1 MTRLTYLNLYT
12 DLILLTSQIEDI
24 ALKKSHCGEEKK
36 GDSRRK
42 KGEIHLEGGKRDRN
56 KEEKKKS
63 TMNVEKE
70 QEREYGGKKRAPP

>member
-24 ALKKSHCGEEKK
+24 ALKKVTVGGEK

-42 KGEIHLEGGKRDRN
+42 KGEIHLEGGKRDGD
-56 KEEKKKS
+56 KEEKKRS
-63 TMNVEKE
+63 
-70 QEREYGGKKRAPP
+70 PP